1 VHHSDR
7 GGPYAS
13 AEYQEVLDRHGIVGS
28 MSRPGN
34 CYDNAPVESFFHSLK
49 TEWLDHL
56 TLHTRVQARSAIF
69 EYIEAFYN
77 RSRLHSS
84 LGYRSPD
91 EYETVTVTP

>member
-1 VHHSDR
+1 
-7 GGPYAS
+7 
-13 AEYQEVLDRHGIVGS
+13 VLDRHRIVGS

-49 TEWLDHL
+49 TEWLYHF
-56 TLHTRVQARSAIF
+56 TLHTRVQARTAIF

-91 EYETVTVTP
+91 EYETVTVTA